1 MSATLLEV
9 AIVNVIVRS
18 ACRAALAAL
27 VVCIVLATGDA
38 TSAKDYY
45 VSPTGDDG
53 KAGTSV
59 AEALKTIGRAAKMA
73 RAGDVVNVAP
83 GTYVG
88 RIRPSASGT
97 AESPITIRRHGD
109 GEVVVT
115 TSKETDGGKWEE
127 RFALKLGK
135 GNNYFVI
142 EGLVF
147 RDAEAWI
154 YIGDT
159 AHHNTIKDCSFDGNR
174 MYHGIYINSGSW
186 NRIVGCK
193 FLAALPFPPG
203 WDGTQKEPPLA
214 DYITIWRDSH
224 YNLIEDCEFHAI
236 THVAVAIMGHDP
248 ENTVTHTIIRNCT
261 FHNPKWKCVSFHAAE
276 DTLVEGCRMYGLA
289 ASFFQY
295 QARRAIVRKN
305 ILHHYRAATG
315 GNPSDYSGAL
325 WLRSVVN
332 EYGGVDDARLGRIY
346 NNTFYHCQKPMA
358 YGPRKWALPVCENVL
373 KNNIF
378 VGGDYPLVLPK
389 PFFANWTTQNANY
402 FTRNIILGKKPGEKI
417 IELVSV
423 EDRTKY
429 TLKEI
434 DGAGRKLCKRDVFVD
449 NIESDPM
456 LMVERYRRR
465 SAILGPESMKREH
478 FAPAPG
484 SPCIDAGADLT
495 TTTAAGQGRVVPVA
509 DPLYFCDGWGMIDG
523 DRVILGQAGV
533 ARVVKVNRIART
545 LTVDRDLT
553 WQPGDAVN
561 LAYSGQGPDIG
572 AVERAEK

>member
-1 MSATLLEV
+1 MVS
-9 AIVNVIVRS
+9 
-18 ACRAALAAL
+18 LA
-27 VVCIVLATGDA
+27 VCIVLASGGA
-38 TSAKDYY
+38 ASAKDYY

-59 AEALKTIGRAAKMA
+59 GEAFKTIDRAAKMA
-73 RAGDVVNVAP
+73 VAGDVVNVAP

-88 RIRPSASGT
+88 RIRPAASGT

-127 RFALKLGK
+127 RAVLKLGK
-135 GNNYFVI
+135 GNNHFVI

-147 RDAEAWI
+147 RDAESWI

-159 AHHNTIKDCSFDGNR
+159 AHHNTIKNCTFDRNR

-203 WDGTQKEPPLA
+203 WDGTQKNPPLA

-224 YNLIEDCEFHAI
+224 FNLIEDCKFHEI
-236 THVAVAIMGHDP
+236 THVAVALMGHDP
-248 ENTVTHTIIRNCT
+248 EYTVTHTIVRNCT

-295 QARRAIVRKN
+295 QGRRAIVRRN
-305 ILHHYRAATG
+305 ILHHFRSARG
-315 GNPSDYSGAL
+315 GHPSDYSGAL
-325 WLRSVVN
+325 WLRSGIN

-346 NNTFYHCQKPMA
+346 NNTFYRCQKATA
-358 YGPRKWALPVCENVL
+358 YGPRKWALPVCENVF

-378 VGGDYPLVLPK
+378 VGGEYPLILPK
-389 PFFANWTTQNANY
+389 PFFAHWTVHNANT

-417 IELVSV
+417 IELVTV
-423 EDRTKY
+423 DERVKY

-434 DGAGRKLCKRDVFVD
+434 AEADRKLCKRDVFVD

-456 LMVERYRRR
+456 L
-465 SAILGPESMKREH
+465 LLNHMKAKLIPAKMSREH
-478 FAPAPG
+478 FAPIEG

-495 TTTAAGQGRVVPVA
+495 TTTSAGKGRVVPVA

-523 DRVILGQAGV
+523 DRVILGKAG
-533 ARVVKVNRIART
+533 AATIVKVDRIART
-545 LTVDRDLT
+545 LTLDRDLA
-553 WQPGDAVN
+553 WQSGDAVN
-561 LAYSGQGPDIG
+561 LTYSGKAPDIG
-572 AVERAEK
+572 AVELIKK